1 MTRSLKP
8 CTIIPQNLYVERA
21 ADRQLARIIDE
32 MGRPGYVLVARQMG
46 KTNLL
51 LNAKRKVGFDD
62 IFVYLDVSNSVP
74 DVRSFFR
81 SIVDL
86 AIESIPGDKEGV
98 RTKMDE
104 RRLSND
110 SFLEHKE
117 HEIELREILR
127 SINGK
132 LVICIDEIDA
142 LTKVDYSDQVFSFI
156 RSTYFSGRT
165 NFPEFCRLTYVLSG
179 VAEPSEL
186 IKNRAISPFNIGEK
200 IYLEDFSRKE
210 FDRFI
215 SQAGLLFSPVAAE
228 RVFYW
233 TNGNPRLSWDVCS
246 ALEASEA
253 GADVGVDA
261 VDAAVFKLYFE
272 SYDLPPIDHIRTLV
286 QADKEVRGAIMSIH
300 YGRSSIITDAVK
312 GRLYLAGVISN
323 SSGGDNVV
331 IKNRVIEQ
339 AISEKWLSEIERS
352 EQSAL
357 EYADSLF
364 WSKRYAE
371 AISAYEEYA
380 RTGGEDLD
388 PDQHRMNRARSYY
401 FVGRYRDAI
410 HELGGNLFPK
420 SRSFDQYILSLST
433 LAAAHLSAGDLA
445 ESIPLYERVIKEL
458 VGVEG
463 YAPLDFHRAQLDLSN
478 ACLALDPPN
487 LERAAELCESVVSSL
502 SPENTGGD
510 EFADRLRSL
519 AHHNLYRVALRTGNQ
534 ASAIAELDLA
544 ICSAQNSDRAVLLL
558 EKAIRSNTKGERIVA
573 LSGCVEHCLVC
584 QVQLSE
590 LRIVERPL
598 SFKLAA
604 AAQLTYEL
612 ALLESE
618 MGDTLERFINYCN
631 DAAIGH
637 EVDVFR
643 VVMLAARFALSNRRD
658 DVAMKIYRKAAL
670 LPSTARSDER
680 IFIVSTGILITK
692 DSQLSPYFDYF
703 VNDIAPAAQN
713 GGIALAACH
722 RMVNSMINGGDN
734 EGARRALASMG
745 VGDFESAELDSLD
758 GCISAFLMLRAGC
771 SLMSKEVLLANVTK
785 LHGAVGLVGL
795 SRDSFYAP
803 GHSKIIASQIMR
815 VFPECF
821 ELKTVLRAGRKISR
835 NDMVRVRLADGR
847 VIEGKYKKFQSEIA
861 SGQAELVCEK

>member
-1 MTRSLKP
+1 MHMTRALKP

-21 ADRQLARIIDE
+21 ADRQLSRIIDE

-86 AIESIPGDKEGV
+86 AIENIPGGNESL
-98 RTKMDE
+98 RCRIDE
-104 RRLSND
+104 RRQSND
-110 SFLEHKE
+110 AFLEHKE
-117 HEIELREILR
+117 HEVELREIIR
-127 SINGK
+127 TIGGK

-165 NFPEFCRLTYVLSG
+165 NFPEFERLTYVLSG

-200 IYLEDFSRKE
+200 IYLEDFSRPE
-210 FDRFI
+210 FEGFI
-215 SQAGLLFSPVAAE
+215 SQAGLSFSDAAVE
-228 RVFYW
+228 RVFHW

-246 ALEASEA
+246 AIEAS
-253 GADVGVDA
+253 GHDPDVEA
-261 VDAAVFKLYFE
+261 VDAMVQRLYFE

-300 YGRSSIITDAVK
+300 YGRSSVITDAVK

-323 SSGGDNVV
+323 SSSGEDVV
-331 IKNRVIEQ
+331 VKNRVIEQ

-364 WSKRYAE
+364 WGKRYAE
-371 AISAYEEYA
+371 AIIAYEEYA
-380 RTGGEDLD
+380 KTGGEDLD

-401 FVGRYRDAI
+401 LVGRYRDAI
-410 HELGGNLFPK
+410 SELDGGLFPK

-445 ESIPLYERVIKEL
+445 KSIPLYERVIKEL

-463 YAPLDFHRAQLDLSN
+463 YAPLDYHRAQLDLSN
-478 ACLALDPPN
+478 ACLALEPPN

-502 SPENTGGD
+502 APENNGGD

-519 AHHNLYRVALRTGNQ
+519 AHHNLYRVAVKTGNQ
-534 ASAIAELDLA
+534 ESAIAELDLA
-544 ICSAQNSDRAVLLL
+544 IFSAQNSDRAVLLL
-558 EKAIRSNTKGERIVA
+558 EKAVRSSTKIERTAA
-573 LSGCVEHCLVC
+573 LAGCVEHCFVC

-590 LRIVERPL
+590 LRILERPL

-604 AAQLTYEL
+604 AAQLAYEL

-618 MGDTLERFINYCN
+618 MGDTLDRFISYCN
-631 DAAIGH
+631 DPAIGH
-637 EVDVFR
+637 DVDVFR
-643 VVMLAARFALSNRRD
+643 VVILAARFALSQRRD
-658 DVAMKIYRKAAL
+658 DLAMRLYLKAAL
-670 LPSTARSDER
+670 LPSVARSDER
-680 IFIVSTGILITK
+680 VFVTSTGILVAN
-692 DSQLSPYFDYF
+692 DLQFESFFDYF
-703 VNDIAPAAQN
+703 VCDIAPVARN
-713 GGIALAACH
+713 GGIPLAACH
-722 RMVNSMINGGDN
+722 RMINHMINEGDD
-734 EGARRALASMG
+734 EGAVQVLSAMG
-745 VGDFESAELDSLD
+745 VDKFEMAQLVTIDD
-758 GCISAFLMLRAGC
+758 CINAFMMLRASSQG
-771 SLMSKEVLLANVTK
+771 MSGEVLFSNVNR
-785 LHGAVGLVGL
+785 LYAAVGQAVL
-795 SRDSFYAP
+795 SPESFYTS
-803 GHSKIIASQIMR
+803 GHSKVVASQIMR
-815 VFPECF
+815 VFPTCF
-821 ELKTVLRAGRKISR
+821 ALRTVQRTGRKFSR
-835 NDMVRVRLADGR
+835 NDVVRVRFADGS
-847 VIEGKYKKFQSEIA
+847 VVEGKYKKFQSEIV
-861 SGQAELVCEK
+861 SGRVEIIDEP